1 MPTLIAEEPIPGL
14 QLRWVHPKV
23 IEFIEALPRYG
34 EGRITIVEGRPT
46 SSFAIAETFLYTAG
60 KPRRDGDRGQ

>member
-14 QLRWVHPKV
+14 QLRWVDPKV

-34 EGRITIVEGRPT
+34 EGRITLVEGRPT

-60 KPRRDGDRGQ
+60 KPPKEARR